1 MMKLPSPC
9 LQIGLSSPHHKFS
22 QDLNCSIA
30 SFKDVGPT
38 GSSKVGVVGIT
49 PGMTGA
55 TDVY

>member
-1 MMKLPSPC
+1 MMKLPS

-49 PGMTGA
+49 PGMIGA